1 MKRLCVLLVA
11 TTGCSALANVEAGY
25 AHAIAKNPEQA
36 AVALNANAGIGSGA
50 SDGSGG
56 GAGAM
61 FRVKLGPNVQQ
72 VALGPMGYVGSS
84 LGDGSKIA
92 FAAMGGFHLL
102 QLDNVHTTSDG
113 DSFSFAIGSPVAEAF
128 MFIRPAWMSLSIAG
142 EYDLRFS
149 RVPNTGYVSFLIGF
163 GAFAAGSGGIR

>member
-1 MKRLCVLLVA
+1 MKRLALLLFA

-36 AVALNANAGIGSGA
+36 AVAVNANLGIGSGA

-72 VALGPMGYVGSS
+72 VALGPMGY
-84 LGDGSKIA
+84 LGTELGHDSPIA
-92 FAAMGGFHLL
+92 IAALGGIHLL
-102 QLDNVHTTSDG
+102 QIDNVHTTTDG
-113 DSFSFAIGSPVAEAF
+113 DSFSFGMASPVAEVF
-128 MFIRPAWMSLSIAG
+128 MFVRPALMSFSVAG

-163 GAFAAGSGGIR
+163 GGFAAGSGGLR